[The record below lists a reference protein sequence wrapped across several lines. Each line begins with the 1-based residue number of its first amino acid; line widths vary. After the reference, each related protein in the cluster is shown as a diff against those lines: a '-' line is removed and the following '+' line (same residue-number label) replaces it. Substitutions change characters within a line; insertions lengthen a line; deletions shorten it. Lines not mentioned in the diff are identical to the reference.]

1 MQLKTR
7 AAGEVSTPRSTLRA
21 EFLRDETPQNR
32 GLYRGARCELPSGEV
47 VEVTNRKTPLYDL
60 ARKLDA
66 LGYGDCHIQA
76 FTPQGT
82 PSLRGLVKK
91 MAKLIVTERDKA
103 GLRLERYR
111 PFPVRRQPIEGDLGS
126 DGASSTRNG
135 RNAPQ
140 RLTRP
145 RRSSMSAGAS
155 AAIGQIRSRISLGSP
170 NG

>member
-1 MQLKTR
+1 MADNRQQPEGRPT
-7 AAGEVSTPRSTLRA
+7 GEVPVPRDTLRA
-21 EFLRDETPQNR
+21 VFLRDETPR
-32 GLYRGARCELPSGEV
+32 YRDLYRGARCELPCGEV
-47 VEVTNRKTPLYDL
+47 VEVTNRTTPLYDL

-91 MAKLIVTERDKA
+91 MAELIVTERDKA

-126 DGASSTRNG
+126 DGAQVPEMEETRLSDSPA
-135 RNAPQ
+135 RVE
-140 RLTRP
+140 
-145 RRSSMSAGAS
+145 
-155 AAIGQIRSRISLGSP
+155 AA
-170 NG
+170 